1 MKTGPFS
8 DALIEMIREEYGTDE
23 PVPLHRPALGAR
35 ERELVVDALDSQS
48 VSSVGHYGI
57 AFEDTVAAYTGAAH
71 AIALV
76 NGTAALHLGLVLA
89 GVGPD
94 EEVITQALTFVATC
108 NAIRY
113 CHAHPVLVDIE
124 RATLGMSPDSLE
136 QWLTSN
142 AEVGND
148 GLCRNAATGRV
159 VRACIPVHTF
169 GHPPRMD
176 RIAEICR
183 RWHLVL
189 IEDAAESLGSL
200 QDGEHAGLVG
210 DMAVLS
216 FNGNKIVTTAGGGMI
231 LTGDPA
237 LAERARHL
245 STTAKRADTHHYFHD
260 EVGYNYR
267 MPALNAAL
275 GCAQMESLSS
285 FIHAKRRLAARYQE
299 WFGDSGYEFVT
310 EPAHACSNYWLNAF
324 LAKDRADRDR
334 LLQATNEAGVMTRPV
349 WLPMHKLPAFEHCQ
363 RADLTEAERAGERL
377 VNIPSWVKVGGP
389 AH

>member
-1 MKTGPFS
+1 MKTGRFS
-8 DALIEMIREEYGTDE
+8 DALIEMIREEYCSKE
-23 PVPLHRPALGAR
+23 LIPLHKPALGAR

-57 AFEDTVAAYTGAAH
+57 AFENSVAAYTGAVH
-71 AIALV
+71 AVALV

-89 GVGPD
+89 GVRPD

-124 RATLGMSPDSLE
+124 RATLGISPDSLE
-136 QWLTSN
+136 QWLTSH
-142 AEVGND
+142 AEVGDD
-148 GLCRNAATGRV
+148 GLCRNTATGRV

-189 IEDAAESLGSL
+189 IEDAAESLGSFL
-200 QDGEHAGLVG
+200 SGEHAGLVG
-210 DMAVLS
+210 EMAVLS

-231 LTGDPA
+231 LTANPE
-237 LAERARHL
+237 LAEQAKHL
-245 STTAKRADTHHYFHD
+245 STTAKRADIHHYFHD

-275 GCAQMESLSS
+275 GCAQMEALPA
-285 FIHAKRRLAARYQE
+285 FVEAKRELAGRYGA
-299 WFGDSGYEFVT
+299 WFADSDYEFVV
-310 EPAHACSNYWLNAF
+310 EPHGSQSNYWLNAF
-324 LAKDRADRDR
+324 FARDLEER
-334 LLQATNEAGVMTRPV
+334 DTLLELTNDAGVMTRPV
-349 WLPMHKLPAFEHCQ
+349 WMPMHRLPAFENCQ
-363 RADLTEAERAGERL
+363 RAGLPVSEWVAERL
-377 VNIPSWVKVGGP
+377 VNIPSWLKE
-389 AH
+389 